1 MKIIVCSVSVLA
13 KTKAAGLQ
21 ELIYGFLELG
31 FDEAKCRSTRPL
43 RTAPDYFRGQ
53 KQTCYHKLFIS
64 IKFTK
69 GGGGNEGIRTLETVP
84 RLLP

>member
-1 MKIIVCSVSVLA
+1 MKQNAELRARDGLLQII
-13 KTKAAGLQ
+13 
-21 ELIYGFLELG
+21 
-31 FDEAKCRSTRPL
+31 
-43 RTAPDYFRGQ
+43 FRGQ
-53 KQTCYHKLFIS
+53 KQNCYHKLFIS

>member
-1 MKIIVCSVSVLA
+1 MKQSA
-13 KTKAAGLQ
+13 
-21 ELIYGFLELG
+21 ELR
-31 FDEAKCRSTRPL
+31 AL
-43 RTAPDYFRGQ
+43 RTASDYFRGQ